1 MYGDCSIRIERLQNG
16 YNVRITDPEIV
27 KQNNKRNES
36 KGDGCCAPWKDPQ
49 VTYAFS
55 TKEEVSKFV
64 IDNIDKALPVDE
76 YSSTF
81 DKAAKEATD
90 SG

>member
-1 MYGDCSIRIERLQNG
+1 MYSDCSIRIERLQNG

-27 KQNNKRNES
+27 KANQERDKKS
-36 KGDGCCAPWKDPQ
+36 KDGCCAPWRDPQ
-49 VTYAFS
+49 VTYAFT

-64 IDNIDKALPVDE
+64 IDNIDKALPNDE

-81 DKAAKEATD
+81 DKAAKEVLD
-90 SG
+90 D